1 MPKSNPESNVRLKI
15 PYFLFIFQKKEKKK
29 KVPIHMQIKELTIIK
44 YFLITFWG
52 KLCQEL
58 SKEAIKILEI
68 LQSPF

>member
-1 MPKSNPESNVRLKI
+1 
-15 PYFLFIFQKKEKKK
+15 
-29 KVPIHMQIKELTIIK
+29 MQIKELTVIK

-52 KLCQEL
+52 KICQEL